1 MQQELR
7 HSSSLPAA
15 ESAPHPEVTP
25 LILCTTQ
32 SKETKLEG
40 WLAAAGRQWS
50 VWLPVESLQMDRGR
64 SLLGVSMYPL
74 RGWGFGSPSWGRP
87 LVRRRLNLSPVCLFL
102 KTFPIAVVQF
112 SRSVVSDSLRP
123 YGLLHA
129 RPPCPAP
136 TPGVYSSSC
145 PLSW

>member
-1 MQQELR
+1 MQQELT

-50 VWLPVESLQMDRGR
+50 VWLPVEPLQMDRGR

-74 RGWGFGSPSWGRP
+74 RPTQRVGHF
-87 LVRRRLNLSPVCLFL
+87 PVG
-102 KTFPIAVVQF
+102 PWQ
-112 SRSVVSDSLRP
+112 SLL
-123 YGLLHA
+123 GEALCA
-129 RPPCPAP
+129 
-136 TPGVYSSSC
+136 
-145 PLSW
+145 